1 VSRTLAPL
9 ALLLLTSACF
19 RHPPRIDLGP
29 VPQGVVVDARVQYYD
44 VSAASLAELRRDM
57 ARLGPR
63 WEGRPY
69 QAVTQS
75 RFRWDYL
82 PTQHES
88 RLCSPGSV
96 KVTVMTVVVFPR
108 WSPTAEPDSAT
119 LEWWQ
124 QLNAGLMEHER
135 GHASL
140 SVRTAGDIVR
150 TLEAMS
156 PVACDALPGRVTE
169 AGQERLLVERRLQA
183 RYDAETRHGAT
194 QIERVIRLH
203 SP

>member
-1 VSRTLAPL
+1 MNVTIARL
-9 ALLLLTSACF
+9 ALPLLAGACV
-19 RHPPRIDLGP
+19 RPASHIDLGP
-29 VPQGVVVDARVQYYD
+29 VPQGVFVDARVQYYD
-44 VSAASLAELRRDM
+44 VSAASLTELRRDM

-63 WEGRPY
+63 WEGRPF

-75 RFRWDYL
+75 RFRWDYQ
-82 PTQHES
+82 PTQHQS
-88 RLCSPGSV
+88 RLCTPGSV

-135 GHASL
+135 GHATL
-140 SVRTAGDIVR
+140 SVRTAGDLVR
-150 TLEAMS
+150 TLEGMS
-156 PVACDALPGRVTE
+156 PVACDMLPGRVAE
-169 AGQERLLVERRLQA
+169 AGQQRLLLERRLQA
-183 RYDAETRHGAT
+183 SYDADTRHGAT